1 MHMQSVQTSIGI
13 CIYQWANDIIAHGM
27 LRSLYS
33 GAKIVSQSESRNC
46 TTLTGEFFMAW
57 ESQNRSA
64 TKDTYISWTLTSKWS
79 ASMLPFH
86 RSRYRQATEVFLAR
100 WLLSRIQSQAIDE
113 MSNVFHLT
121 ETVSIFWTGSWCFQ
135 TTTCFVAWTIR
146 IAHITNQNDWCTC
159 ICACNGLL
167 DFYCC
172 TCTCTCIGVSR
183 LTLAFLILFS
193 SRFALVL
200 VLVLAIGGTYYHLDL
215 QHWAMDICDC
225 HATNLHLWLPCYQS
239 ALPCYQSAYTCR
251 YTHTCRYLHIYL
263 HM

>member
-79 ASMLPFH
+79 ASMLPLH
-86 RSRYRQATEVFLAR
+86 RSRYRQATEVFLGR

-121 ETVSIFWTGSWCFQ
+121 KTVPFFRTGSRCFQ
-135 TTTCFVAWTIR
+135 KKNMFRCMNNSHCTHHKSKWLVYLHLCLQWVTRFVLL
-146 IAHITNQNDWCTC
+146 HLHLYLYWCISTC
-159 ICACNGLL
+159 IGISHLILISICIS
-167 DFYCC
+167 
-172 TCTCTCIGVSR
+172 TCTCTCDWWY
-183 LTLAFLILFS
+183 LLS
-193 SRFALVL
+193 SRFATLSNGYL
-200 VLVLAIGGTYYHLDL
+200 R
-215 QHWAMDICDC
+215 
-225 HATNLHLWLPCYQS
+225 LPCYQS
-239 ALPCYQSAYTCR
+239 AFVITMLPICIAMLPIC
-251 YTHTCRYLHIYL
+251 L